1 MTKKKVVKKQIPKWQ
16 RKRNARLRLYAR
28 VVRATRKELA
38 AAGVTTDYKTARAF
52 TSEFIYGEYRGSD
65 TPSKIKITEIRK
77 YAKGIIEEQLGIAP
91 TPPPPRFEFIDPR
104 IINEVDVDG
113 VNYWEINDFLT
124 GAGDT
129 NIFQSRALQG
139 ANQGKNLRFEVIAD
153 IEDRTGE
160 LTLLEYDGVD
170 SGVLNIIER
179 IRRVT
184 NNGSGPYFSGTVG
197 KREGF
202 TDESDPNTYI
212 LQFILYINDDPV
224 VSPDET
230 VTPLPR
236 AAMTQAEI
244 EEFQRQ
250 RRQKLDKKDEIDKK
264 KEEIA
269 RAKARKTAVR
279 PTKKKKVK
287 EPEPPPAPEPKKAK
301 KTRGDRVLELNEQKL
316 KELDMLRKDLDDGI
330 LTKREYKKDRQ
341 RIMEQY
347 EEALKKLKMGG
358 VV

>member
-129 NIFQSRALQG
+129 NILQSRALQG

-212 LQFILYINDDPV
+212 LQFILYINDEPV

-250 RRQKLDKKDEIDKK
+250 RRLKLDKKDEIDKK

-287 EPEPPPAPEPKKAK
+287 EPEPTPAAEPKKAK

-316 KELDMLRKDLDDGI
+316 KELDMLRKDYDDGI